1 MSVCIILLQRVCVC
15 IYGLTFILPDS
26 HSSSTKALNIQWPV
40 GPTATL
46 IKPKWN
52 VEGKVDP
59 LIFSLSQKDFSLFR
73 FFVNYNLLGPSRFLS
88 IPEDSSQ
95 SHIPTRLVLFGY
107 EKINAP
113 PTTYSIIL
121 SCDSLKFKFLLDAEE
136 SVSRKVEEI
145 TNISCS
151 QASWS
156 LVKLADCITKT
167 KVNVES
173 IRLTQT
179 SKKNEWKGFPDL
191 LLPLPSSENSDDSPV
206 MSRPHCL
213 LQFTSTTH
221 PNGNNMKTLHLD
233 AAGIY
238 VSVYW
243 MSSHV
248 AITHLTLN
256 LLYSS

>member
-1 MSVCIILLQRVCVC
+1 MIHCCNFCVY
-15 IYGLTFILPDS
+15 ITYIHPTDS
-26 HSSSTKALNIQWPV
+26 HSSSTKTLNIQWPV
-40 GPTATL
+40 GPTASL

-52 VEGKVDP
+52 VDGKVDP

-95 SHIPTRLVLFGY
+95 CHTPTRLVLFGY

-113 PTTYSIIL
+113 PTTYSIKL
-121 SCDSLKFKFLLDAEE
+121 SCDLLQFKFLLDAEE
-136 SVSRKVEEI
+136 SVSRKVEGI
-145 TNISCS
+145 MNVSCS
-151 QASWS
+151 QASWL

-173 IRLTQT
+173 ILLTQT
-179 SKKNEWKGFPDL
+179 SKKKWKGFPDL
-191 LLPLPSSENSDDSPV
+191 LLPLPSSGNSDDSSV
-206 MSRPHCL
+206 ISRPHCL

-243 MSSHV
+243 MSSHMLSH
-248 AITHLTLN
+248 TS
-256 LLYSS
+256 LLSTIFFLENR

>member
-1 MSVCIILLQRVCVC
+1 MCLCVY
-15 IYGLTFILPDS
+15 ITYIHPTDS
-26 HSSSTKALNIQWPV
+26 HSSSTKTLNIQWPV

-52 VEGKVDP
+52 VDGKADP

-73 FFVNYNLLGPSRFLS
+73 FFVNYNVLGPSRNLS
-88 IPEDSSQ
+88 ILEDSSQ
-95 SHIPTRLVLFGY
+95 CHTPTRLVLFGY

-113 PTTYSIIL
+113 PTTYSIKL
-121 SCDSLKFKFLLDAEE
+121 SCDLLKFKFLLDAEE
-136 SVSRKVEEI
+136 SVSRKAEDI
-145 TNISCS
+145 TSVSCS

-156 LVKLADCITKT
+156 LIKLADCITKT

-179 SKKNEWKGFPDL
+179 SKKDEFVGFPDL
-191 LLPLPSSENSDDSPV
+191 LLPLPSNGNSDDSSV

-238 VSVYW
+238 VSVIGCQVMW
-243 MSSHV
+243 LSH
-248 AITHLTLN
+248 TSLLN

>member
-1 MSVCIILLQRVCVC
+1 VYITYIHP
-15 IYGLTFILPDS
+15 TDS
-26 HSSSTKALNIQWPV
+26 HSSSTKTLNIQWPV
-40 GPTATL
+40 GPTASL

-52 VEGKVDP
+52 VDGKVDP

-88 IPEDSSQ
+88 IPEDSS
-95 SHIPTRLVLFGY
+95 HCHTPTRLVLFGY

-113 PTTYSIIL
+113 PTTYSIKL
-121 SCDSLKFKFLLDAEE
+121 SCDLLQFKFEGIMN
-136 SVSRKVEEI
+136 V
-145 TNISCS
+145 SCS
-151 QASWS
+151 QASLS

-179 SKKNEWKGFPDL
+179 SKKDEFVGFPDL
-191 LLPLPSSENSDDSPV
+191 LLPLPTSGNSDDSSV
-206 MSRPHCL
+206 ISRPHCL

-248 AITHLTLN
+248 AITYLTLKSTLFFLEN
-256 LLYSS
+256 R

>member
-1 MSVCIILLQRVCVC
+1 M
-15 IYGLTFILPDS
+15 IYCCNVYVLCMRTYIHLPAS
-26 HSSSTKALNIQWPV
+26 HSSSTQTLNIKWPV
-40 GPTATL
+40 GPTASL

-52 VEGKVDP
+52 IDGKVDP

-88 IPEDSSQ
+88 IIENSSQ
-95 SHIPTRLVLFGY
+95 CHTPTRLVLFGY

-113 PTTYSIIL
+113 PTTYSIKL
-121 SCDSLKFKFLLDAEE
+121 SCDLLQFKFLLDAEE
-136 SVSRKVEEI
+136 SVSRKVEGI
-145 TNISCS
+145 MNVSCA

-167 KVNVES
+167 KVNVKS

-179 SKKNEWKGFPDL
+179 SKKDEWKPDL
-191 LLPLPSSENSDDSPV
+191 LLPLPSNGNSDDSSV
-206 MSRPHCL
+206 ISRPHCL

-248 AITHLTLN
+248 AITYLTLIS
-256 LLYSS
+256 LFFLETR

>member
-1 MSVCIILLQRVCVC
+1 MIHCYNVYLFCVY
-15 IYGLTFILPDS
+15 ITYIHPTDS
-26 HSSSTKALNIQWPV
+26 HSSSTQTLNIQWPV
-40 GPTATL
+40 GPTASL

-52 VEGKVDP
+52 IDGKVDP

-88 IPEDSSQ
+88 ILENSSQ
-95 SHIPTRLVLFGY
+95 CHTPTRLVLFGY

-113 PTTYSIIL
+113 PTTYSIKL
-121 SCDSLKFKFLLDAEE
+121 SCDLLQFKFLLDAEE
-136 SVSRKVEEI
+136 SASRKLEDIMNVC
-145 TNISCS
+145 CS

-156 LVKLADCITKT
+156 LIKLADCITKT

-179 SKKNEWKGFPDL
+179 SKKDEWKGFPDL
-191 LLPLPSSENSDDSPV
+191 LLPLPLSGNSDDSSV

-221 PNGNNMKTLHLD
+221 TNGNNMKTLHLD

-238 VSVYW
+238 VSVFW

-248 AITHLTLN
+248 AIKDLTLISLFFLEN
-256 LLYSS
+256 R

>member
-1 MSVCIILLQRVCVC
+1 VCIL
-15 IYGLTFILPDS
+15 LTFILPDF
-26 HSSSTKALNIQWPV
+26 HSSSKKTLNIQWPV

-95 SHIPTRLVLFGY
+95 FCHTPTRLVLFGY

-113 PTTYSIIL
+113 PTTYSIKL
-121 SCDSLKFKFLLDAEE
+121 SCDLLQFNFLLDAEE
-136 SVSRKVEEI
+136 SVSRKVEGI
-145 TNISCS
+145 MNVSCA

-173 IRLTQT
+173 IRLTHT
-179 SKKNEWKGFPDL
+179 SKKNEWKGFPNL
-191 LLPLPSSENSDDSPV
+191 LLPLPSSGNSDDSSV
-206 MSRPHCL
+206 ISRPHCL

-238 VSVYW
+238 VSVLDVKSY
-243 MSSHV
+243 
-248 AITHLTLN
+248 AITYLTLIAYLFFLEN
-256 LLYSS
+256 R